1 MAYKAL
7 ATKYYIK
14 KETNFNQGAEF
25 TDDNLVEVT
34 EDSSLKPEISTI
46 QRKVINCTY
55 LNKPALSGKESGS
68 GTLGFELIPKGN
80 GSLDLSG
87 SDALEVCLGNREDAG
102 SGTGAIIRA
111 NGYPKFNA
119 TVTAD
124 SNNTGDGTLDD
135 VTYTWENN
143 EVTETWTVEC
153 TDDSNA
159 GAEVWSVTG
168 SVTGQTADATT
179 GVEYDNSY
187 IKFIINEGST
197 DFKKGDKFTID
208 VTSNMAYAIYEVQD
222 GETGEA
228 VLYKLG
234 QPCGVDNSLAAK
246 VVYGCDTSDSR
257 AMIMKGIIPESVEI
271 KIPTA
276 DIATMN
282 FNIQASSFETE
293 ENIDVPAC
301 SITDAAVP
309 YVGKNAKFMV
319 DDKLKEAKDVS
330 LTISNTIADIEAIT
344 SQGISGKTITK
355 KEIKGSFTITF
366 ENWDELN
373 KFKNN
378 GFGKLYIELKTHDT
392 DDNLHVFAV
401 YLPRI
406 GYTAVNVENDNGM
419 LVNKIEFQGYIDPDL
434 MEAIYIAHQ

>member
-7 ATKYYIK
+7 ATKYYVK
-14 KETNFNQGAEF
+14 KEPAFNKGADF
-25 TDDNLVEVT
+25 TDDDLVEVT

-46 QRKVINCTY
+46 QRKIINCTY

-80 GSLDLSG
+80 GSIDISG
-87 SDALEVCLGNREDAG
+87 ADALEVCLGKREDAG

-124 SNNTGDGTLDD
+124 SNNTGDGSVDNVNYDD
-135 VTYTWENN
+135 ENN
-143 EVTETWTVEC
+143 AVTETWTLEC
-153 TDDSNA
+153 VDDSNA
-159 GAEVWSVTG
+159 GSEVWSVKG
-168 SVTGQTADATT
+168 SVTGQTDDATT
-179 GVEYDNSY
+179 GVEYTNGY

-197 DFKKGDKFTID
+197 DFKAGDKFTID

-222 GETGEA
+222 GERGEA

-234 QPCGVDNSLAAK
+234 QPCGVDNSLA
-246 VVYGCDTSDSR
+246 VQVLYGCGNTDSR
-257 AMIMKGIIPESVEI
+257 AMIMNGIIPESVEI

-282 FNIQASSFETE
+282 FNIQATSFETK

-344 SQGISGKTITK
+344 STGVSGKTITK
-355 KEIKGSFTITF
+355 KEIKGTFTITF
-366 ENWDELN
+366 DNWDELN
-373 KFKNN
+373 KFKNSD
-378 GFGKLYIELKTHDT
+378 FGKLYIELKTHDT
-392 DDNLHVFAV
+392 DDNPHTFAI

-406 GYTAVNVENDNGM
+406 GYTSVNVENDNGM

-434 MEAIYIAHQ
+434 MEAIYIAHK